1 MIKKKLVQCYFC
13 IKKTFLVYNFF
24 RIFFSIILT
33 LFIITASFFISD
45 IKSIFADDN
54 SKILICID
62 PGHGGKD
69 CGTIGPT
76 GLKEKDVNLDI
87 SIKLKSKLIDAGFK
101 VILTRESDINHS
113 VDEITN
119 FANSNNVDLFISVHN
134 NSHPSPDMNGTQT
147 FYFNQSPGGNLLA
160 NYLNAAIIG
169 QIGTINRGVKTAN
182 FVVLKNTKM
191 VSALVEGVFMCNPN
205 EEAELKDSNF
215 RDKIATGIYNGIIE
229 YLKNYS
235 KTIIS
240 AKRLASAQS
249 FVKRIYQKSLNT
261 DPDQATINSWAD
273 KLAAVTITHADVIRG
288 IIISKQFN
296 DRKLTDSQYVDVLYK
311 AVLDRDPESNGAAYW
326 LDQLKKISRKAV
338 LEYFLTSPEFTA
350 MLNQYNQYGYNYTGT
365 INNTAAEMNTSDTT
379 ASETAFGLSIL
390 NGVGVKG
397 IAAKTSGLLKEIKD
411 SEGKYKY
418 HIDEVTDASNYNY
431 KNTQIICK
439 SKDSGIMK
447 AAEEIKTKLK
457 VGIISIRSGT
467 PQNSDIVIIIGKDYL
482 STAGTATSTTNAS
495 EASKLI
501 LVNILNG
508 QGTQG
513 IAAKVKSKI
522 GTDLSKYK
530 DIIEITEAKNADNF
544 NYKSTRIIIFTTKTG
559 IDNIAGDLKKLLG
572 VGEISKSTSNIDNV
586 DITIIL
592 GSDYKK

>member
-1 MIKKKLVQCYFC
+1 MIKNKLAQYCFC
-13 IKKTFLVYNFF
+13 IKKVFLVYNFY
-24 RIFFSIILT
+24 RIFFSIILA
-33 LFIITASFFISD
+33 FIILTASFFISD

-62 PGHGGKD
+62 PGHGGND
-69 CGTIGPT
+69 TGTIGPT
-76 GLKEKDVNLDI
+76 GLKEKDANIDI
-87 SIKLKSKLIDAGFK
+87 ALKLRDKLTGAGFR

-113 VDEITN
+113 TDEIAN
-119 FANSNNVDLFISVHN
+119 FANSNNADLFISIHN

-147 FYFNQSPGGNLLA
+147 FYCNSSSATSNFLA
-160 NYLNAAIIG
+160 NFLNVGTID
-169 QIGTINRGVKTAN
+169 QIGTVNRGVKSAN
-182 FVVLKNTKM
+182 FKVLKNTKM
-191 VSALVEGVFMCNPN
+191 VSALIEGVFMCNPN
-205 EEAELKDSNF
+205 EEAELKDDNF
-215 RDKIATGIYNGIIE
+215 RDKIATGIFNGTME
-229 YLKNYS
+229 YLKNYG

-249 FVKRIYQKSLNT
+249 FVKRICQKSLNV

-273 KLAAVTITHADVIRG
+273 KLAAGTINHSDVIRG

-311 AVLDRDPESNGAAYW
+311 AVLDRDPESNGVAYW
-326 LDQLKKISRKAV
+326 LDRLKKISRKAV

-350 MLNQYNQYGYNYTGT
+350 LLNQYNQYGYNYTGT
-365 INNTAAEMNTSDTT
+365 EINTSDTT
-379 ASETAFGLSIL
+379 AFETAFGLSIL

-411 SEGKYKY
+411 SDGKDKY

-439 SKDSGIMK
+439 LKDSEIMK
-447 AAEEIKTKLK
+447 AAEEIKAKLK

-467 PQNSDIVIIIGKDYL
+467 TQNSDIVIIIGKDYS
-482 STAGTATSTTNAS
+482 STAGVATSTTNAS

-522 GTDLSKYK
+522 EAVLSKDK
-530 DIIEITEAKNADNF
+530 NIIEITETKNADNF
-544 NYKSTRIIIFTTKTG
+544 NYKNTKIIMFTTKDG
-559 IDNIAGDLKKLLG
+559 INNIADDLKKLLG
-572 VGEISKSTSNIDNV
+572 VVEISKSTNNVDNV